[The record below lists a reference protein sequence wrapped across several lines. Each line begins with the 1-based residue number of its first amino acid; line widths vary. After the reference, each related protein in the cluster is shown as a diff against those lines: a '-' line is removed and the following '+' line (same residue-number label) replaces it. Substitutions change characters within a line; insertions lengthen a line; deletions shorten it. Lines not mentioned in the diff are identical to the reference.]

1 MKVFVKIEK
10 VTFLT
15 LWYAHVSEN
24 KKCKG
29 VKNVTFLIIFPKI
42 SPSYMFDC
50 LLNAPL
56 SLDVNK
62 VCFDEK
68 PISLI
73 RMKNQQ
79 KIKVLLNGTDVVNVV
94 EWTKK
99 CRVLVL
105 PWSRS
110 CGILWINEYE
120 IRWYQ
125 CSHSENLRLRKNSS
139 LWVTSC
145 NFTYF

>member
-1 MKVFVKIEK
+1 
-10 VTFLT
+10 
-15 LWYAHVSEN
+15 
-24 KKCKG
+24 
-29 VKNVTFLIIFPKI
+29 
-42 SPSYMFDC
+42 MFDC
-50 LLNAPL
+50 VLNAPL

-105 PWSRS
+105 P
-110 CGILWINEYE
+110 
-120 IRWYQ
+120 
-125 CSHSENLRLRKNSS
+125 
-139 LWVTSC
+139 
-145 NFTYF
+145 